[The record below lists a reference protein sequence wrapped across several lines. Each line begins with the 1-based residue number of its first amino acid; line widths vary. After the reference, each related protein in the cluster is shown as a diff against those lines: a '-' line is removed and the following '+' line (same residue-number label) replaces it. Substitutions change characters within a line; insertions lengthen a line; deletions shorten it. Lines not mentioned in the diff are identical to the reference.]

1 MLKEMEEG
9 RNRYH
14 AAVLSSKVRVF
25 EGTGGEAEVVGVG
38 AAAAGSLQTAPE
50 GVGPAAGAACSGKQ
64 QYYYLHN
71 TMYIYMKSLKPN
83 TVMNKV
89 RKTYRHRVSKF

>member
-1 MLKEMEEG
+1 MEEG

-14 AAVLSSKVRVF
+14 TAMTVLSSKVRVF
-25 EGTGGEAEVVGVG
+25 DRTGGEAEVVGVG

-64 QYYYLHN
+64 QYYTILHVN
-71 TMYIYMKSLKPN
+71 SLTPFMKLIC
-83 TVMNKV
+83 
-89 RKTYRHRVSKF
+89 SKFKVVVENM

>member
-1 MLKEMEEG
+1 MEEG

-14 AAVLSSKVRVF
+14 AAMTVLSSKVRVF

-64 QYYYLHN
+64 QYYYLHI
-71 TMYIYMKSLKPN
+71 TMYI
-83 TVMNKV
+83 
-89 RKTYRHRVSKF
+89 